1 MVVFMVA
8 LVRIDEKGI
17 LVEIK
22 EVSDKYRYRPYYWDE
37 DDK

>member
-1 MVVFMVA
+1 MVA
-8 LVRIDEKGI
+8 LVRIDEKGF

-22 EVSDKYRYRPYYWDE
+22 EVSDKYQIIPYNWDE